1 MLFVCGCAFAFAQGD
16 PTLDSK
22 GLPKYLKLL
31 AKPAPEPWSKITEEQ
46 RFHLYASLTFSPYA
60 GLSSAA
66 AGGIGQAINS
76 PKEWGQGWGAYGLRT
91 ASSFGSS
98 FVAYTITYGTSAI
111 FRDDN
116 RYFRSN
122 QAAFGARFRH
132 VITSPYF
139 AHSDS
144 GKTRFSTSSFLGGA
158 GGASISLLWSPPG
171 WQGLSNVGINYAA
184 WYAGLAGVNLI
195 REFYPSLVRHHR
207 NKSHGKGTPTNPA
220 HPNYGNFA
228 SQST

>member
-1 MLFVCGCAFAFAQGD
+1 MKINYLLVVFLCGAFLCSGQTTDSPD
-16 PTLDSK
+16 PTLDST
-22 GLPKYLKLL
+22 GLPGYLKIL
-31 AKPAPEPWSKITEEQ
+31 AQPVAEPWSKITEKQ
-46 RFHLYASLTFSPYA
+46 RFELYASLNFSPYA
-60 GLSSAA
+60 ALGSLAGAA
-66 AGGIGQAINS
+66 ITQATND
-76 PKEWGQGWGAYGLRT
+76 PHEWGQGWGAYGLRT

-144 GKTRFSTSSFLGGA
+144 GKTRFSTSSFVGVRRGA
-158 GGASISLLWSPPG
+158 GIPLLWSPPS
-171 WQGLSNVGINYAA
+171 WQVWSNAGLNYAVWYGGLVGIN
-184 WYAGLAGVNLI
+184 LV
-195 REFYPSLVRHHR
+195 REFYPSLVRHYKKKTNRARCHR
-207 NKSHGKGTPTNPA
+207 QTP
-220 HPNYGNFA
+220 
-228 SQST
+228 